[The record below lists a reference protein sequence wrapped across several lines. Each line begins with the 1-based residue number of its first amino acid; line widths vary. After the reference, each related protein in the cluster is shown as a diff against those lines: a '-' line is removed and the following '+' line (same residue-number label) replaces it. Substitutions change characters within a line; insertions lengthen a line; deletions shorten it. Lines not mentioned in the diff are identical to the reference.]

1 MTYMLEKKILE
12 TIRERKL
19 IEKDEHII
27 VGLSGGPDSVC
38 LFDVLE
44 ELAYKEG
51 WHMHVVHVNHKFR
64 PGAAE
69 EDQAYV
75 EKMCLDAGVDC
86 KVYVYDCAAIAAE
99 KGISSE
105 EAGRSA
111 RYEAFS
117 ARAKE
122 IAMEYDV
129 SMKKIKIAV
138 AHNYNDQAETVLI
151 RIIRG
156 TGTDGLAGMDY
167 IREKRDG
174 SYIIRPLLGI
184 KREEIEAYCESRGL
198 HPKTDQTNKQAIY
211 TRNKVRL
218 QLIPY
223 IKEIFGTDVTD
234 GLNRL
239 ARIAGEDSRFLKS
252 MAESAMEDIMVSEE
266 KNKVEL
272 DLNKLKELDPAIMFR
287 VIMKALK
294 DTGLVQDMT
303 AAHFTA
309 ASEMILNS
317 QPSKH
322 LDLPEGYFLRT
333 GYDTVV
339 IGKSDGDD
347 DDMMVKA
354 RIKRE
359 EMLKSMTLK
368 VSVEAVGSE
377 PPVKTRT
384 KAIFDWDTLR
394 RQYRGDLEPSDI
406 VLRTRKAG
414 DWLSLGD
421 GRGKKKLKDYFIDAK
436 VPKEDR
442 DWIPVIAAGSE
453 ILWIAGEFTRY
464 GVDEEKKPHH
474 LIKPIRIKNRYSGSN
489 KYTRDTKNALIIEL
503 VGDIW

>member
-1 MTYMLEKKILE
+1 MIEQTILE
-12 TIRERKL
+12 TIRQRKL

-51 WHMHVVHVNHKFR
+51 WNIHVVHVNHKFR

-86 KVYVYDCAAIAAE
+86 KVYVYDCAAIAE
-99 KGISSE
+99 KQGISSE
-105 EAGRSA
+105 EAGRQA

-117 ARAKE
+117 RRAKE
-122 IAMEYDV
+122 IAQEYDV
-129 SMKKIKIAV
+129 SMENVKVAV

-156 TGTDGLAGMDY
+156 TGTDGLAGMEY
-167 IREKRDG
+167 IRQNEDG
-174 SYIIRPLLGI
+174 SYTIRPLLDI
-184 KREEIEAYCESRGL
+184 KREDIEKYCESRGL
-198 HPKTDQTNKQAIY
+198 QPRTDQTNKQAIY
-211 TRNKVRL
+211 TRNKVRI
-218 QLIPY
+218 QLMPY
-223 IKEIFGTDVTD
+223 IKEIFGMDVTD

-239 ARIAGEDSRFLKS
+239 SKIAREDSRFLKGL
-252 MAESAMEDIMVSEE
+252 AETAMEDILVSEE

-272 DLNKLKELDPAIMFR
+272 DLKELKKLDPAIMFR

-303 AAHFTA
+303 AAHFA
-309 ASEMILNS
+309 AAAELIFQG
-317 QPSKH
+317 QPSKN
-322 LDLPEGYFLRT
+322 LDLPEGYFMRT

-339 IGKSDGDD
+339 IGKHGGE

-354 RIKRE
+354 KIRRE
-359 EMLKSMTLK
+359 EMLKRMSIK
-368 VSVEAVGSE
+368 VSIEAVGEE

-384 KAIFDWDTLR
+384 RAIFDWDLLNK
-394 RQYRGDLEPSDI
+394 QYRGELEPSDI
-406 VLRTRKAG
+406 QLRTRKAG
-414 DWLSLGD
+414 DWLSLGPD
-421 GRGKKKLKDYFIDAK
+421 RGKKKLKEYFIDAK

-453 ILWIAGEFTRY
+453 ILWIAGEFTKY
-464 GVDEEKKPHH
+464 GIDDPRGPAGAVK
-474 LIKPIRIKNRYSGSN
+474 IKNRYSGSN
-489 KYTRDTKNALIIEL
+489 KFTRHTKNALIIEL
-503 VGDIW
+503 TGEI

>member
-1 MTYMLEKKILE
+1 MLEKKILE
-12 TIRERKL
+12 TITERNL
-19 IEKDEHII
+19 IKKNEHII

-51 WHMHVVHVNHKFR
+51 WHIHVVHVNHKFR

-86 KVYVYDCAAIAAE
+86 RVYEYDCAAIAASQ
-99 KGISSE
+99 GISSE
-105 EAGRSA
+105 EAGRNA

-117 ARAKE
+117 RRAKE
-122 IAMEYDV
+122 IALENDV
-129 SMKKIKIAV
+129 SMENVKIAV

-156 TGTDGLAGMDY
+156 AGTDGLAGMEY
-167 IREKRDG
+167 IRQNPDG
-174 SYIIRPLLGI
+174 SYTIRPLLDI
-184 KREEIEAYCESRGL
+184 TREEIEKHCADRDL
-198 HPKTDQTNKQAIY
+198 QPKTDQTNKQAIY

-223 IKEIFGTDVTD
+223 IKEIFGTDITD

-239 ARIAGEDSRFLKS
+239 ARIAREDSRLLKT
-252 MAESAMEDIMVSEE
+252 MAETAMEDIIVTEE
-266 KNKVEL
+266 KEKVEL
-272 DLNKLKELDPAIMFR
+272 DLNKLKKLDQAIMFR

-294 DTGLVQDMT
+294 DTGLMQDMT
-303 AAHFTA
+303 AAHFA
-309 ASEMILNS
+309 AAADLIFNG

-339 IGKSDGDD
+339 IGKSSGDAD
-347 DDMMVKA
+347 EDMMIKT
-354 RIKRE
+354 RIRRE
-359 EMLKSMTLK
+359 EMLKRISMK
-368 VSVEAVGSE
+368 VSIEAVGE
-377 PPVKTRT
+377 NPPVKTRT
-384 KAIFDWDTLR
+384 RAIFDWDLLN
-394 RQYRGDLEPSDI
+394 RQYRGELEPSDI
-406 VLRTRKAG
+406 TLRTRKAG

-421 GRGKKKLKDYFIDAK
+421 GKGKKKLKEYFIDAK

-453 ILWIAGEFTRY
+453 ILWVAGEFARY
-464 GVDEEKKPHH
+464 GVGEEKKPRSG
-474 LIKPIRIKNRYSGSN
+474 INPIRIKNRYSGSN

-503 VGDIW
+503 LGEI